1 MHPLVSIV
9 EDIEEVLLG
18 TEIEICQGHL
28 AGKPDLVSLVA
39 VLPFGINRIFG
50 GETKSMWGAWSPS
63 AKLEVPQV
71 MIVSLEKC
79 ENFVVKIFQG
89 VGRKGINCPV
99 DVLVFLPTA
108 LEKADAQA
116 QVVGFAAVRNI
127 GMEASLWSE

>member
-99 DVLVFLPTA
+99 VSNCKNSPYYF
-108 LEKADAQA
+108 
-116 QVVGFAAVRNI
+116 G
-127 GMEASLWSE
+127 SEIQLFQQYIS

>member
-1 MHPLVSIV
+1 
-9 EDIEEVLLG
+9 
-18 TEIEICQGHL
+18 
-28 AGKPDLVSLVA
+28 
-39 VLPFGINRIFG
+39 
-50 GETKSMWGAWSPS
+50 MWGVWSPS

-99 DVLVFLPTA
+99 DFLVFLPTV

-116 QVVGFAAVRNI
+116 QIVGFAAVRNI
-127 GMEASLWSE
+127 GHGGLLLVVRVVLP